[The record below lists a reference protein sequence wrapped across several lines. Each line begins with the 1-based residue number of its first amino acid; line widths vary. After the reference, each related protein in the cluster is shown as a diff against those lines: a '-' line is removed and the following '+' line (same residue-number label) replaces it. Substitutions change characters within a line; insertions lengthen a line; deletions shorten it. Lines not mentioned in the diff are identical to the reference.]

1 MIKRRKDLLDIG
13 LSYPSTYQDRP
24 FKDTNWVLIRIK
36 GSKKAFLWTYELDG
50 ELYMNIKVD
59 LESRDSLRNSYEDIK
74 PAYHQNKEHWSSVRI
89 GGDVDDEPIKVL
101 IDVSYTLVSGRDK
114 QK

>member
-36 GSKKAFLWTYELDG
+36 GSKKAFLWIYELDG
-50 ELYMNIKVD
+50 EL
-59 LESRDSLRNSYEDIK
+59 
-74 PAYHQNKEHWSSVRI
+74 
-89 GGDVDDEPIKVL
+89 IKVL